1 MNKCRIIE
9 QIVNK
14 SILPNKFKEF
24 FLEICRKVVEHLDP
38 FIQIPDHPD
47 LDKHPESNFNLKA
60 KKIIVQISFGDLP
73 FLL

>member
-1 MNKCRIIE
+1 M
-9 QIVNK
+9 
-14 SILPNKFKEF
+14 
-24 FLEICRKVVEHLDP
+24 EICRKVVEHLDP

-73 FLL
+73 FL